1 MTGNRRLAWLVLVAA
16 ALSALVIS
24 TQVEGPPR
32 TNEDRVRALS
42 EDFACPTCDG
52 QSVAESNAV
61 VAQEIRLEIRRQVDA
76 GESDEAITDFLIQ
89 SFDESIDLRP
99 RASGIVG
106 LVWALPVFAMVFG
119 FAGLAAVFTK
129 WRNAAVREASDEDTE
144 LVERLRAQRSDATGG
159 DGG

>member
-1 MTGNRRLAWLVLVAA
+1 MIANRRVAWLVLVAA

-24 TQVEGPPR
+24 TQVDGPPR

-61 VAQEIRLEIRRQVDA
+61 VAQEIRLEIRRRVDA
-76 GESDEAITDFLIQ
+76 GDSDEEITDFLIGA
-89 SFDESIDLRP
+89 FDESIDLRP

-119 FAGLAAVFTK
+119 CAGLAAVFMK
-129 WRNAAVREASDEDTE
+129 WRNAAVHEASSEDTE
-144 LVERLRAQRSDATGG
+144 LVERLRQARAR
-159 DGG
+159 DGGNDDG

>member
-1 MTGNRRLAWLVLVAA
+1 MTSARRLAWLVLVAG

-52 QSVAESNAV
+52 QSVAESNAI

-76 GESDEAITDFLIQ
+76 GESDEAITDFLIA

-129 WRNAAVREASDEDTE
+129 WRNAAIHEASTEDTE
-144 LVERLRAQRSDATGG
+144 LVERLRRERVDAEGST
-159 DGG
+159 DG

>member
-1 MTGNRRLAWLVLVAA
+1 MTAGRRIAWLVIIAA
-16 ALSALVIS
+16 SLSALVIA
-24 TQVEGPPR
+24 TQVDGPPR

-61 VAQEIRLEIRRQVDA
+61 VAQEIRLEIRRRVDD
-76 GESDEAITDFLIQ
+76 GQTDEEITDSLIA

-106 LVWALPVFAMVFG
+106 LVWALPVFFMVFG
-119 FAGLAAVFTK
+119 VAGLAAVFVR
-129 WRNAAVREASDEDTE
+129 WQNAAVQEASAEDTA
-144 LVERLRAQRSDATGG
+144 LVERLRTNRRDDHD
-159 DGG
+159 DG

>member
-1 MTGNRRLAWLVLVAA
+1 MKANRRVAWLVLVAA

-24 TQVEGPPR
+24 TQVDGPPR

-52 QSVAESNAV
+52 QAVAESNAV
-61 VAQEIRLEIRRQVDA
+61 VAQEIRLEIRRRVDA
-76 GESDEAITDFLIQ
+76 GDSDEEITAFLIGA
-89 SFDESIDLRP
+89 FDESIDLRP

-119 FAGLAAVFTK
+119 VAGLAAVFTK
-129 WRNAAVREASDEDTE
+129 WRNAAVQEASSEDTE
-144 LVERLRAQRSDATGG
+144 LVERLRRARAEGG
-159 DGG
+159 AGHDG